1 MEKARLGKTGLMVS
15 RIGFGALP
23 IQSVDR
29 ESAEKVVRHAF
40 SRGINFFDTA
50 RAYSTS
56 EADLGR
62 ALGGL
67 EDQVI
72 VATKSFY
79 RNMGQL
85 EEDFETSFT
94 NLKRSYIDL
103 FQFHMVN
110 TEEEL
115 EEILKKGGPLDY
127 IESRR
132 RKGCL
137 RHIGITSHRPE
148 VMLKA
153 LDTNSFET
161 VQVPFN
167 YIEHEPLEKLFPL
180 ARQKDVGIIAMKPV
194 AGGVF
199 TTNRAAIK
207 WTLQHHGVVPI
218 PGMCRLEEVDE
229 NLQAL
234 EAPLSPDE
242 LAGLETDWRELGN
255 NFCRRCEY
263 CLPCPNEI
271 KPSFIVRA
279 DLLYKRVGW
288 DKMEQSHIDAFTGGL
303 TCDRCGT
310 CESRCPYRLP
320 LSELV
325 IEKSKAMLQKAVEM
339 GMITEEQLQE
349 KLRRAEKE
357 K

>member
-1 MEKARLGKTGLMVS
+1 MEKVRLGKTGLMVS

-29 ESAEKVVRHAF
+29 ESAVKVVRHAQR
-40 SRGINFFDTA
+40 RGINFFDTA
-50 RAYSTS
+50 RGYSTS

-62 ALGGL
+62 AFGDL
-67 EDQVI
+67 EDKAI

-79 RNMGQL
+79 KNMGQL
-85 EEDFETSFT
+85 EEDFETSYA

-115 EEILKKGGPLDY
+115 EEILQKGGPLDY
-127 IESRR
+127 IEEQR
-132 RKGCL
+132 RKGRL

-153 LDTNSFET
+153 LDTDLFET

-167 YIEHEPLEKLFPL
+167 YIEHEPLEKLFPR

-207 WTLQHHGVVPI
+207 WILQHPGVVPI
-218 PGMCRLEEVDE
+218 PGMCRIEEVED

-234 EAPLSPDE
+234 GAPLSPEE
-242 LAGLETDWRELGN
+242 LADLEADRRELGT

-263 CLPCPNEI
+263 CLPCPNDI

-288 DKMEQSHIDAFTGGL
+288 DKMEQSHINAFTGGL

-310 CESRCPYRLP
+310 CEARCPYELP

-339 GMITEEQLQE
+339 GMITEEQLRE
-349 KLRRAEKE
+349 KLRWAEKE